1 MAVVRQLFTITRVK
15 AFVNE
20 ALFVND
26 INMKKK
32 TPEDYLFC
40 VKCNV
45 NFIIIQN

>member
-32 TPEDYLFC
+32 IQ
-40 VKCNV
+40 K
-45 NFIIIQN
+45 IICFV